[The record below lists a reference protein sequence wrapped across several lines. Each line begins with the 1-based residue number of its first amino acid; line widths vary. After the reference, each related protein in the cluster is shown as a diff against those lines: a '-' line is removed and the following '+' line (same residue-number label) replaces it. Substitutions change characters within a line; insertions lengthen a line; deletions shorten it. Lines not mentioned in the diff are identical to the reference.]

1 MSEEKDISI
10 LNQERFVQ
18 QMAEIDRLRARVAE
32 LERER
37 DEAIRQRDENAKTLG
52 VWMGGKET

>member
-18 QMAEIDRLRARVAE
+18 QMAEICRLRARVAE

-37 DEAIRQRDENAKTLG
+37 DELKDLLERYAAKGTA
-52 VWMGGKET
+52 